1 MISGHQ
7 MKLLRK
13 LIIQKN
19 LACDTQDKNKEIKF
33 FENKETK
40 KKDTRDFSP
49 FFYFRKGKIIQ
60 TPK

>member
-7 MKLLRK
+7 MKLLRE
-13 LIIQKN
+13 LIIQKK
-19 LACDTQDKNKEIKF
+19 LARDTKDGNKEIKF
-33 FENKETK
+33 FENTETK

-49 FFYFRKGKIIQ
+49 FFYFTKGKIIQ

>member
-13 LIIQKN
+13 IITKN
-19 LACDTQDKNKEIKF
+19 FTHETQDNNKEINF
-33 FENKETK
+33 FENIETK

-49 FFYFRKGKIIQ
+49 FFYFRKGKILQ
-60 TPK
+60 KPK